1 MRAEDP
7 GQKAGGD
14 YRRHESNMAKITAE
28 MVKAL
33 RELSGA
39 GVMECKRAL
48 EETDGDVEKAA
59 AILKERGQAAAAKRA
74 GREANEGQIGYYIHT
89 GGKIGVLIEI
99 NCETDFVARTD
110 EFQKLCRDLAMQVAG
125 LRPLYATVDS
135 IPAAEL
141 EAKKA
146 ELLASDTLAAKPEGV
161 RAQIVEGQLKKWF
174 GEVVLTEQPFRDQD
188 RTVGELVTEAI
199 AKTGENIKVR
209 RFVRFELGE

>member
-1 MRAEDP
+1 
-7 GQKAGGD
+7 
-14 YRRHESNMAKITAE
+14 MAKITAE

-48 EETDGDVEKAA
+48 EETDGEIEKAA
-59 AILKERGQAAAAKRA
+59 VLLRERGQAAAAKRA
-74 GREANEGQIGYYIHT
+74 EREVNEGQVASYIHP
-89 GGKIGVLIEI
+89 GGRIGVLIEV

-110 EFQKLCRDLAMQVAG
+110 EFQKLVRNLAVQVAG
-125 LRPLYATVDS
+125 LRPLYTTIDA
-135 IPAAEL
+135 IPADEL
-141 EAKKA
+141 EAKRA
-146 ELLASDTLAAKPEGV
+146 ALLADENTQKKPEAI

-174 GEVVLTEQPFRDQD
+174 AEVVLLEQPFRDQD

>member
-1 MRAEDP
+1 
-7 GQKAGGD
+7 
-14 YRRHESNMAKITAE
+14 MAKITAE
-28 MVKAL
+28 MVKTL

-39 GVMECKRAL
+39 GIMECKRAL
-48 EETDGDVEKAA
+48 EETDGDLEKAA

-74 GREANEGQIGYYIHT
+74 DRDAHDGLVSSYIHT
-89 GGKIGVLIEI
+89 GGRIGVLIEV

-110 EFQKLCRDLAMQVAG
+110 EFQKLVRELAMQVAG
-125 LRPLYATVDS
+125 LRPLYPTIES
-135 IPAAEL
+135 IPAEVL

-146 ELLASDTLAAKPEGV
+146 ELAASDTAAGKPEAV

-174 GEVVLTEQPFRDQD
+174 GEVVLVEQPFRDQD
-188 RTVGELVTEAI
+188 ITVGQLVTAAI